1 MNDKSHVSLE
11 QHVCLVCGTAFDTGA
26 ILLDKR
32 LRASMGRH
40 TATGWG
46 LCPEHQKLSDDGSVA
61 LVECDPQRSGS
72 QAGGRMKPEQAYR
85 TGRLAHLRRTVFA
98 QVFNVPIADE
108 QACVFVEPGV
118 IEQLQSM
125 TAPAAAD
132 RAALPSVRRPCGGGA
147 PFSAAPVAGFFA
159 PAALRASL
167 ASRESPAGYPC
178 RAMLGAPS
186 MQLNRLRRIGNTN
199 AAKAVCPP
207 QKIHSAS
214 PRLHGRPRP
223 RNMAGRAVVLR
234 IEPPAASRP
243 LRASIVPSL
252 RSADA
257 YSPASSFGP
266 ARFACR
272 AVST

>member
-32 LRASMGRH
+32 LRASMERH

-46 LCPEHQKLSDDGSVA
+46 LCPEHQKLADDGFVA

-125 TAPAAAD
+125 TSLIGASACTVNAILPQWQLPWYSMSCAP
-132 RAALPSVRRPCGGGA
+132 L
-147 PFSAAPVAGFFA
+147 
-159 PAALRASL
+159 
-167 ASRESPAGYPC
+167 ESPC
-178 RAMLGAPS
+178 
-186 MQLNRLRRIGNTN
+186 LR
-199 AAKAVCPP
+199 PW
-207 QKIHSAS
+207 
-214 PRLHGRPRP
+214 
-223 RNMAGRAVVLR
+223 
-234 IEPPAASRP
+234 
-243 LRASIVPSL
+243 
-252 RSADA
+252 
-257 YSPASSFGP
+257 
-266 ARFACR
+266 
-272 AVST
+272 